1 MSLNSL
7 PIDRSSCE
15 LYDGTSNTKSNP
27 RIDNCQ
33 SLRVNFRM
41 VTQQSSATQNNYK
54 LTTSM
59 SQQNM
64 RQSVQCH
71 MPHER
76 HNTQKYNFNRHNDH
90 YPYARRNHHRM
101 EYREMNIEE
110 KTVCYDTYEESIPI
124 NIGTAPLPTTK
135 TFQLTED
142 LKSNIK
148 LDITLKP
155 NLSLRDN
162 RLNGAKS
169 NLDLKQIKNSEENDL
184 KVARVSRQRDG
195 MVTRYYQTMPD
206 TASSLI
212 RLTFNGEPGSNK
224 KIYINSYRSSN
235 ESNNNSRSSPPVKDR
250 MTSPFTYIETFS
262 TRRKASLSPGCFD
275 MNKA

>member
-7 PIDRSSCE
+7 PIDTSSCE
-15 LYDGTSNTKSNP
+15 FYDGISNNTKSNS
-27 RIDNCQ
+27 RIDSCQ

-41 VTQQSSATQNNYK
+41 VTQKSSAIQQQNNYK
-54 LTTSM
+54 LTTSI

-64 RQSVQCH
+64 QQQYH
-71 MPHER
+71 MPHKP
-76 HNTQKYNFNRHNDH
+76 KYNFNRHNDH
-90 YPYARRNHHRM
+90 YPYARSNHRRM
-101 EYREMNIEE
+101 EYRETNIEQ

-162 RLNGAKS
+162 RLNCAKS
-169 NLDLKQIKNSEENDL
+169 NLDLKQIKNHEENDL

-206 TASSLI
+206 TTSSLI
-212 RLTFNGEPGSNK
+212 RLTFNGDSGSNN
-224 KIYINSYRSSN
+224 KIYINSYRNTN
-235 ESNNNSRSSPPVKDR
+235 ETNNSRSSPPVKDR
-250 MTSPFTYIETFS
+250 MTSPFTYIETYS